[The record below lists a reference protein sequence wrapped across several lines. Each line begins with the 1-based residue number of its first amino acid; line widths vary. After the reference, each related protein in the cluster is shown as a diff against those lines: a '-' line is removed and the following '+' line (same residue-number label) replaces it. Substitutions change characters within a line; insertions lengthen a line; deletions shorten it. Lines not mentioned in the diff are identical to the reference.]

1 MVVGLSKPTKK
12 FFDLRHYDGAQQGVY
27 TLLPFRFLRLD
38 EVRYVLTNEVGEYL
52 VCARERLQEL
62 VEHRLDK
69 DSDFYAD
76 CKSKHILMDAD
87 SNIALD
93 LLSLKVRSKVDKIS
107 DFTGLHIFV
116 VTLRC
121 DHSCPYCQVSRQ
133 TEDLQAFDMSRETAD
148 KALDLV
154 FQSPSPSIKIE
165 FQGGEPLLN
174 FDLIEYVVCTAKSM
188 NATFN
193 KSLSFVIAT
202 NLSQLTDEILVFA
215 ERHDVYFSTSLD
227 GPSSLHN
234 ANRPRPA
241 KNSYEKA
248 VEGMNKIKARL
259 GPRKVAALMTTTK
272 SSLSQVKS
280 IIDEYVSHDL
290 HEIFLRPLSPYGFAI
305 KSKWFDSYDVE
316 EWLKFYFEGL
326 QYIIDINKTGYFLV
340 EQYASIILNK
350 IFSTVGTGYVDLQ
363 SPAGIGISVLVYN
376 YDGNVFASDESRMLA
391 EMNDMTFCIGN
402 VHRDSYEQI
411 MLAPNLLDALELSVL
426 ESVPQCRDCAFQ
438 PYCGSEP
445 VFHHATQGDYIGHKA
460 LSGFCQRNMAIMK
473 RFIQLLEDD
482 PGSRDVVLSWIRP

>member
-1 MVVGLSKPTKK
+1 MVIGISKPSKK
-12 FFDLRHYDGAQQGVY
+12 FFDLHHYDGAEHGVY
-27 TLLPFRFLRLD
+27 SLLPFRFLRLD
-38 EVRYVLTNEVGEYL
+38 DTRYVLTNEIGEYV
-52 VCARERLQEL
+52 VCAKEQLQEL

-69 DSDFYAD
+69 DSSFYAD

-87 SNIALD
+87 SDVALD
-93 LLSLKVRSKVDKIS
+93 LLALKVRSKVDNIS
-107 DFTGLHIFV
+107 NFTGLHIFV

-133 TEDLQAFDMSRETAD
+133 TEDLQAFDMTMETAD
-148 KALDLV
+148 KALDLA
-154 FQSPSPSIKIE
+154 FKSPSPSIKIE

-174 FDLIEYVVCTAKSM
+174 FDLIKYVVCNAENM
-188 NATFN
+188 NSTSD

-202 NLSQLTDEILVFA
+202 NLSQLTDEILEFA
-215 ERHDVYFSTSLD
+215 ERHDIYFSTSLD

-259 GPRKVAALMTTTK
+259 GSRKVAALMTTTK

-326 QYIIDINKTGYFLV
+326 QYIININNSGYFLV

-402 VHRDSYEQI
+402 VHKNSYEEI
-411 MLAPNLLDALELSVL
+411 MLAPNLLDALELSIL

-445 VFHHATQGDYIGHKA
+445 VFHHATQGDFIGHKA
-460 LSGFCQRNMAIMK
+460 LSGFCQRNMAITK
-473 RFIQLLEDD
+473 RLIQLLEDD
-482 PGSRDVVLSWIRP
+482 PCSREVLLSWIGP